1 CPRRLKSSGLTMKVP
16 LSPPGLMKNA
26 DGVSFDIDIVMQLD
40 YDLHIVI
47 HSSIRRF
54 LYVVLMQCG
63 IRGQLLLLPPLP
75 FADGRAHALM
85 TAIRVALSLL
95 SSECGSEV
103 PRRVRSTVS
112 LLFWGVCLAAAYACA
127 SNLFLAPSRATARAA
142 SLRGSAVV
150 GNPAVGALP

>member
-1 CPRRLKSSGLTMKVP
+1 
-16 LSPPGLMKNA
+16 
-26 DGVSFDIDIVMQLD
+26 
-40 YDLHIVI
+40 
-47 HSSIRRF
+47 
-54 LYVVLMQCG
+54 
-63 IRGQLLLLPPLP
+63 
-75 FADGRAHALM
+75 M

-150 GNPAVGALP
+150 GNPAVGALPGRGRTRSWDESSVQYLLGAAAVAVTLLSLTLSLSRHKSKRVSTEGGGSAVARGSLASWWNSMMFDPNRGRL